1 MNPVTLFRVVRD
13 CYIADG
19 AKANFWKARSL
30 AVEISRLFRRE
41 NRRFLGRVIQEQ
53 MLHLFGS
60 VRPIEG
66 AASERAHAAMAW
78 LLRAQQATEDD
89 GVSFG
94 FFPCSTELD
103 GWKPSYPETTGYIIT
118 SLLAYADR
126 YDDESVRAAA
136 LRMAYWEVAVQMDSG
151 AVQGGPVC
159 RRDRQT
165 PAAFNTGMVLDGWCS
180 AYEATRDT
188 RILDAARRAANF
200 LVGDLDDQ
208 GYFRTNGAFVPAGE
222 IKTYSCLCA
231 WAIYRFGEL
240 TGEAR
245 YRDEAIR
252 CIEAALRQQR
262 SNGWIAHNCLTRSE
276 APLTHT
282 IGYALQGILEVGIA
296 AARPDFIGAVRAAF
310 DRIRE
315 RIRPTGYL
323 PGRFYDDWEPAQLSS
338 CLTGSAQLAIVGYR
352 LYDRFNDEVYRRAAD
367 RLLNFLKAL
376 QTLDPRDAAIHGA
389 LAGSFPLL
397 GAYMRAGYPNWAT
410 KYLLDA
416 LMIQDRIENPR
427 ATW

>member
-1 MNPVTLFRVVRD
+1 MNTVTLIRIARD
-13 CYIADG
+13 CYLADG
-19 AKANFWKARSL
+19 PKGSYWKARSL
-30 AVEISRLFRRE
+30 AVEILRLFRRE
-41 NRRFLGRVIQEQ
+41 NRRFLGRVVREQ
-53 MLHLFGS
+53 MLHLTGS
-60 VRPIEG
+60 LRPIEG
-66 AASERAHAAMAW
+66 ATRERACAAMAW
-78 LLRAQQATEDD
+78 LLRAQAATEDD

-94 FFPCSTELD
+94 YFPCGAEPG

-118 SLLAYADR
+118 SLLAYASR
-126 YDDESVRAAA
+126 YDDESIRAAA
-136 LRMAYWEVAVQMDSG
+136 LRMAYWEVGVQMDSG

-180 AYEATRDT
+180 AFQATRDT
-188 RILDAARRAANF
+188 FILGAARRAADF
-200 LVGDLDDQ
+200 LVRDLDER

-231 WAIYRFGEL
+231 WAMYRFGDL
-240 TGEAR
+240 TGEER
-245 YRDEAIR
+245 YRDEAAR
-252 CIEAALRQQR
+252 CIEAALRQQLP
-262 SNGWIAHNCLTRSE
+262 NGWIAHNCLTRSE

-315 RIRPTGYL
+315 RIGPAGYL

-352 LYDRFNDEVYRRAAD
+352 LYDHLKDEVYRCAAD

-376 QTLDPRDAAIHGA
+376 QTLDPRDATIHGA
-389 LAGSFPLL
+389 LAGSFPLF

-416 LMIQDRIENPR
+416 LMIQERIESAH
-427 ATW
+427 AT

>member
-1 MNPVTLFRVVRD
+1 MNAATLIRIARD
-13 CYIADG
+13 CYLADG
-19 AKANFWKARSL
+19 PKGSYWKARSL
-30 AVEISRLFRRE
+30 AVEIWRLSRRE
-41 NRRFLGRVIQEQ
+41 NRRFLGRVIREQ
-53 MLHLFGS
+53 MLHLTGS

-66 AASERAHAAMAW
+66 ATNERARAATAW
-78 LLRAQQATEDD
+78 LLRAQAATEDD

-94 FFPCSTELD
+94 YFPCGTEPG

-118 SLLAYADR
+118 SLLAYASR

-136 LRMAYWEVAVQMDSG
+136 LRMAYWEVGVQMDSG

-159 RRDRQT
+159 RRDQQT

-180 AYEATRDT
+180 AYQATRDAV
-188 RILDAARRAANF
+188 ILAAARRAADF
-200 LVGDLDDQ
+200 LVGDLDDR

-222 IKTYSCLCA
+222 MKTYSCLCA
-231 WAIYRFGEL
+231 WAMYRFGDL
-240 TGEAR
+240 TGEER
-245 YRDEAIR
+245 YRDEAVR
-252 CIEAALRQQR
+252 CIEAALQQQR
-262 SNGWIAHNCLTRSE
+262 PNGWIAHNCLTRSE

-315 RIRPTGYL
+315 RIGPAGYL

-352 LYDRFNDEVYRRAAD
+352 LFDHFADAVYRCAAD

-376 QTLDPRDAAIHGA
+376 QTLDPHDATFHGA
-389 LAGSFPLL
+389 LAGSFPLF
-397 GAYMRAGYPNWAT
+397 GAYMRAGFPNWAT

-416 LMIQDRIENPR
+416 LMIQERIES
-427 ATW
+427 AHAA